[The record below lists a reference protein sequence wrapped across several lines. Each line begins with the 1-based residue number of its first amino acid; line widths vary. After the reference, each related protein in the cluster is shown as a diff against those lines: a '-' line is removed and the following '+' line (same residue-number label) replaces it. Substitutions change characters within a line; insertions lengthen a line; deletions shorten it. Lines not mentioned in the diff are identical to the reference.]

1 MSTTSETTLAR
12 IGSATERLRERREFS
27 VLFGLAAIWLLGIVI
42 SPAEFLSLDRFNRL
56 FRSAARTAVVGY
68 GIALLMITA
77 EFDLSVGSLFALS
90 GAMGVLLVGQETA
103 QLGVPPEFAIVLIL
117 LFGFIY
123 GVSQGLMVT
132 KLELPSLIVTIGT
145 LTLVRGALRLFTGG
159 VTLST
164 DNDYAGYIDFF
175 GQGIELA
182 TLPLIGEGEPLSLMS
197 TVDGQTGLEYQ
208 IPFVHSDP
216 QLWTTFSAQIIWM
229 IVFLGLFHYV
239 LFGTKFG
246 HHVRATGDNVSSV
259 ETTGIDPELI
269 KIGCFGIA
277 STMAA
282 FASLMFLGRS
292 MGVSATTGSGLELT
306 VIAAVVLGGTK
317 LTGGEGTMVG
327 TALGAIVFAS
337 ANSVLNLANLGISGW
352 RGIIT
357 GGFIIAA
364 IGLDA
369 VFEKVSVAGVRSAY
383 LVPTR
388 EILTSP
394 TGFFREKSPRK
405 TTDDMFAYLLTSI
418 FVTGIVFL
426 VADTILTLGS
436 VESALGIDT
445 SSWLLF
451 LQGGFPSVFVQMFFF
466 VFLLGLLALVA
477 IQASLRALGSR
488 GEYGKNIGIV
498 AYATLPAPLLT
509 IPVLLYGYDFEIFL
523 AGDPLTTGVVV
534 LAPILLLMLGIMY
547 AGVRQVYE
555 LPRGEAVGAVFGVVV
570 AWIAALAYM
579 LTTVA
584 GIS

>member
-1 MSTTSETTLAR
+1 MATTSEGTIDR
-12 IGSATERLRERREFS
+12 IGGITQQLRQRREFS
-27 VLFGLAAIWLLGIVI
+27 VLFGLAAIWLLGVVI
-42 SPAEFLSLDRFNRL
+42 SPAEFLSLDRFNRM

-77 EFDLSVGSLFALS
+77 EFDLSVGSLYALS
-90 GAMGVLLVGQETA
+90 GAMGVLLIGQETG
-103 QLGVPPEFAIVLIL
+103 QLGVSPTFTIVLIL
-117 LFGFIY
+117 LFGFLY

-132 KLELPSLIVTIGT
+132 KLNLPSLIVTIGT

-164 DNDYAGYIDFF
+164 GNQFAGVLDVF
-175 GQGIELA
+175 GEEIN
-182 TLPLIGEGEPLSLMS
+182 
-197 TVDGQTGLEYQ
+197 VGLEYA
-208 IPFVHSDP
+208 IPFVHSTT
-216 QLWTTFSAQIIWM
+216 QTWSTFSLQIVWM
-229 IVFLGLFHYV
+229 VVFLFVFHYI
-239 LFGTKFG
+239 LFYTKFG

-282 FASLMFLGRS
+282 FGSLMLLGRS
-292 MGVSATTGSGLELT
+292 TAVSATTGSGLELT
-306 VIAAVVLGGTK
+306 VIAAVVLGGTE

-337 ANSVLNLANLGISGW
+337 ADTILNLANLGISGW

-369 VFEKVSVAGVRSAY
+369 VFDKVSIAGVRSAY

-394 TGFFREKSPRK
+394 SGFFREKSARK

-426 VADTILTLGS
+426 VVDTILTLGA
-436 VESALGIDT
+436 VESALGINT
-445 SSWLLF
+445 SNWLLF
-451 LQGGFPSVFVQMFFF
+451 LQGGFPSVFVQVYF
-466 VFLLGLLALVA
+466 FLLLLSMLALFA
-477 IQASLRALGSR
+477 LQASLPVLGSR
-488 GEYGKNIGIV
+488 SEYSTNIGIV

-523 AGDPLTTGVVV
+523 AGGSLTTGIVV

-547 AGVRQVYE
+547 VGVKQVYG
-555 LPRGEAVGAVFGVVV
+555 LPRGKAAGVVGGVVV
-570 AWIAALAYM
+570 AWIVALAYM
-579 LTTVA
+579 LATVA

>member
-1 MSTTSETTLAR
+1 M
-12 IGSATERLRERREFS
+12 
-27 VLFGLAAIWLLGIVI
+27 LFGLAAIWLLGIVI
-42 SPAEFLSLDRFNRL
+42 NPAEFLSLDRFNRM

-90 GAMGVLLVGQETA
+90 GAMGVLLIGQETA

-123 GVSQGLMVT
+123 GISQGLMVT

-164 DNDYAGYIDFF
+164 SNQYAGFLNVF
-175 GQGIELA
+175 GNE
-182 TLPLIGEGEPLSLMS
+182 
-197 TVDGQTGLEYQ
+197 VDINLEYM
-208 IPFVHSDP
+208 IPFVHSET
-216 QLWTTFSAQIIWM
+216 QVWNTFSLQIVWM
-229 IVFLGLFHYV
+229 FLFLGLFHYV
-239 LFGTKFG
+239 LFYTKFG

-259 ETTGIDPELI
+259 ETTGIDPELV

-292 MGVSATTGSGLELT
+292 TAVSATTGAGLELT

-337 ANSVLNLANLGISGW
+337 ADTILNLANLGISGW

-369 VFEKVSVAGVRSAY
+369 VFDKVSIAGIRSAY
-383 LVPTR
+383 LVPTK
-388 EILTSP
+388 ELLTSP
-394 TGFFREKSPRK
+394 TAFFREKSPRK

-451 LQGGFPSVFVQMFFF
+451 LQGGFPSVFIQVYFF
-466 VFLLGLLALVA
+466 VFLLSLLALFA
-477 IQASLRALGSR
+477 LQASLRALGSR
-488 GEYGKNIGIV
+488 GEYGTNIGIV

-509 IPVLLYGYDFEIFL
+509 IPALLYGYDFEIFL
-523 AGDPLTTGVVV
+523 AGGPLTTGIVV
-534 LAPILLLMLGIMY
+534 LAPILLVMLGIMY

-555 LPRGEAVGAVFGVVV
+555 LPRGKAAGVVFGVVV
-570 AWIAALAYM
+570 AWTVALAYM
-579 LTTVA
+579 LSTVA